1 VASLDPFGRGPVPGH
16 VAHAA
21 DPTEGV
27 TVKDRY
33 HKQFTPLRLIL
44 LFVGAA
50 AVIAWQSYLQW
61 GVGVIGDKG
70 FGAEE
75 WRQHYGAA
83 AWSIIGVI
91 VIDVVVVFATLRRTR
106 RLPEEEKDWEGPS
119 PHADRK
125 IPVEAWSPSPIM
137 QAAIKRTLAKQDQR

>member
-1 VASLDPFGRGPVPGH
+1 M
-16 VAHAA
+16 
-21 DPTEGV
+21 
-27 TVKDRY
+27 TVKEKY
-33 HKQFTPLRLIL
+33 QKQFTPGRIAL
-44 LFVGAA
+44 LVISSA
-50 AVIAWQSYLQW
+50 AVIGWQSYLQF

-75 WRQHYGAA
+75 WRPFYTAA
-83 AWSIIGVI
+83 IICVLI
-91 VIDVVVVFATLRRTR
+91 VIAFDVVVTMATIRRTR
-106 RLPEEEKDWEGPS
+106 RLPEEEKDWKGPS